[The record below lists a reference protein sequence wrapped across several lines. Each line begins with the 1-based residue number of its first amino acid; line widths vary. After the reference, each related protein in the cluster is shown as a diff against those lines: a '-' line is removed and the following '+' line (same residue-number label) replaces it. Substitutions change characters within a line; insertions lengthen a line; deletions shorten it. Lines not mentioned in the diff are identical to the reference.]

1 LGELT
6 NRIILERR
14 KIIRHQAK
22 SVIPRKNLDPASIQ
36 KAIQAWK
43 NPKLPFLM
51 VELIPSSFPK
61 PMRLSLS
68 VC

>member
-22 SVIPRKNLDPASIQ
+22 SVILRKNLDPASIQ
-36 KAIQAWK
+36 KAIQA
-43 NPKLPFLM
+43 
-51 VELIPSSFPK
+51 
-61 PMRLSLS
+61 
-68 VC
+68 